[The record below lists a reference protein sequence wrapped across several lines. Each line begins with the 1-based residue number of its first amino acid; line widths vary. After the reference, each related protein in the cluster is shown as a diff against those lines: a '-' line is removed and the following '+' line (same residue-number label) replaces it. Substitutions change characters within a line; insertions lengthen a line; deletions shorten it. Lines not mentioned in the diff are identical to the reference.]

1 MKKYAPKFLCKKC
14 DYTCSSKFLW
24 DQHCSTQ
31 KHKRQHSATL
41 GNAKYV
47 PYICEGCGREYKQR
61 SGLWRHRKKCN
72 SEIGQEEED
81 EVLTLASDNN
91 DLKQLMQQMLSG
103 LNKEGEI
110 KDQMITQLQAQNK
123 IIQDMIPKLGNN
135 NNNKFNINV
144 FLNEDCRDAINM
156 SEFIE
161 SLQIQLEDL
170 NFTKKFGLI
179 DGVSSIFVKGL
190 KQLDTYKRP
199 IHCTDTKRD
208 VLYIKE
214 NNRWDKGY
222 AKEKLKEAINDIAA
236 KQRDAIS
243 DWEKANPNWAVTE
256 TGKDEYIQLVRSVM
270 SDVDN
275 QPNENK
281 IIKTIAKETTIDK

>member
-1 MKKYAPKFLCKKC
+1 MKKYAPKFQCLKC
-14 DYTCSSKFLW
+14 DYKCSSKFLW

-31 KHKRQHSATL
+31 KHKRQHLATL

-61 SGLWRHRKKCN
+61 SGLWRHRKKCSGDTDHGN
-72 SEIGQEEED
+72 N
-81 EVLTLASDNN
+81 EVLTLATENK

-110 KDQMITQLQAQNK
+110 KDQMINQLQAQNK

-190 KQLDTYKRP
+190 KQLETTRRP

-208 VLYIKE
+208 ILYIKD
-214 NNRWDKGY
+214 NNTWDKGY
-222 AKEKLKEAINDIAA
+222 GREKLKDAINDIAA

-243 DWEKANPNWAVTE
+243 DWEKANPDWSSTE
-256 TGKDEYIQLVRSVM
+256 TGKDEYIQLVKSVM

-275 QPNENK
+275 HPNENK
-281 IIKTIAKETTIDK
+281 IIKIIAKETTIDK

>member
-24 DQHCSTQ
+24 EQHCSTQ

-72 SEIGQEEED
+72 SEISQEEEG
-81 EVLTLASDNN
+81 EVLTLASDTN

-135 NNNKFNINV
+135 NNNWKDNLLGTNLEMTGNLYDDLQLSAEHCV
-144 FLNEDCRDAINM
+144 DCCPRN
-156 SEFIE
+156 
-161 SLQIQLEDL
+161 
-170 NFTKKFGLI
+170 LI
-179 DGVSSIFVKGL
+179 V
-190 KQLDTYKRP
+190 QT
-199 IHCTDTKRD
+199 
-208 VLYIKE
+208 
-214 NNRWDKGY
+214 
-222 AKEKLKEAINDIAA
+222 
-236 KQRDAIS
+236 
-243 DWEKANPNWAVTE
+243 
-256 TGKDEYIQLVRSVM
+256 
-270 SDVDN
+270 
-275 QPNENK
+275 
-281 IIKTIAKETTIDK
+281 